1 MFLIFFEVRYY
12 KKMILK
18 KHHLAFLVLAVA
30 AIVGV
35 SVFGGFKIG
44 EFKKDLAE
52 VPTSESGVGTHNT
65 ATPALP
71 KESQVPAPWGYLEYA
86 FDDSGRYLLTLDV
99 SGFESERIGGTLSV
113 FDSVAH
119 TLKKISGVEGF
130 AILPGTNRA
139 LIAKTFSLDPD
150 GNIPATDTLRF
161 DEIKLKIATREIGV
175 PAASLKIRLVG
186 GKPASVT
193 TALFILD
200 LTTLAVN
207 SLRTFSG
214 EGGIYMNEDGTI
226 YVSGDATNIPANRAS
241 TKLLVGTPYYTF
253 NTKKNTLD
261 PVPPAPIQYWSPSFF
276 KSIVTPQSLT
286 IDGADDILAQTDSA
300 KISRR
305 TRRIFVSY

>member
-1 MFLIFFEVRYY
+1 MIFFEVRYY
-12 KKMILK
+12 KKMILR
-18 KHHLAFLVLAVA
+18 KHHLAFLVLVVA

-71 KESQVPAPWGYLEYA
+71 KESQVPTPWGYLEYA

-150 GNIPATDTLRF
+150 RDTAMGDTLRF
-161 DEIKLKIATREIGV
+161 DETKLKIAAREIGV
-175 PAASLKIRLVG
+175 PASSLKIRLVG

-193 TALFILD
+193 SALFILD
-200 LTTLAVN
+200 LPTLAVN
-207 SLRTFSG
+207 SLRAFSG
-214 EGGIYMNEDGTI
+214 EGGIYTTENGTI
-226 YVSGDATNIPANRAS
+226 YISGDPSIISANRPGA
-241 TKLLVGTPYYTF
+241 TRLLIGTPAYSF
-253 NTKKNTLD
+253 NQKKNSLD
-261 PVPPAPIQYWSPSFF
+261 PTIHTPWDPSFF
-276 KSIVTPQSLT
+276 KSIVAPQSFSA
-286 IDGADDILAQTDSA
+286 DGADDILAETDSA
-300 KISRR
+300 EISRR
-305 TRRIFVSY
+305 GGRIFVSF